1 VFLSSCSSHDKQERI
16 IFPLYKKCV
25 DFLPSYISDL
35 NSRGYGIEAEYIQ
48 FDKQYEAHPG
58 IVGTL
63 ILSPKPQYTS
73 NFKIAVNGI
82 ELQCF
87 PKHSSAVEADE
98 LGLRVLK
105 MEMQAGRKA
114 NKEIEFLRLKDGK
127 FIYYYPESA
136 KIH

>member
-1 VFLSSCSSHDKQERI
+1 
-16 IFPLYKKCV
+16 
-25 DFLPSYISDL
+25 LPSYISDL
-35 NSRGYGIEAEYIQ
+35 NSRGYGIEAEYIK

-63 ILSPKPQYTS
+63 ILSPKPEYTS
-73 NFKIAVNGI
+73 NFEVAVNGI

-87 PKHSSAVEADE
+87 PKHSSTVDADE

-105 MEMQAGRKA
+105 MEMRARRKA
-114 NKEIEFLRLKDGK
+114 NKETEFLRFKDGK
-127 FIYYYPESA
+127 LIYYYSEPA